1 MIVVC
6 FLLFFHTLFSC
17 SVPSRVRVEE
27 GLFEGLSLLI
37 LCKIVTEKCHFETF
51 PHFLLKKRT
60 GTKKQEMPTR
70 IDSFCDL
77 VLVTS
82 PPCTLPS
89 RQSHMLGCGAYIV
102 KLLYVQRVHGKLLC
116 MQHLLGYV
124 NGPLR
129 RSSHGLTGLS
139 LS

>member
-37 LCKIVTEKCHFETF
+37 LCKVVTEKCRFETF
-51 PHFLLKKRT
+51 RHILLKKLT
-60 GTKKQEMPTR
+60 GTKKLEMPTR
-70 IDSFCDL
+70 IDSFGDL

-82 PPCTLPS
+82 PPSPGHRGS
-89 RQSHMLGCGAYIV
+89 RICRGVAH
-102 KLLYVQRVHGKLLC
+102 
-116 MQHLLGYV
+116 
-124 NGPLR
+124 
-129 RSSHGLTGLS
+129 T
-139 LS
+139 